1 MSFLKIKD
9 LSVDY
14 KMRKETVYAAKNV
27 NIEVNKGE
35 ILGLVGESG
44 SGKSTVGNAIIN
56 LIDEPGKVSGGSVML
71 GDLNIHADPNNVIK
85 YRGRKIGLIFQD
97 PQTSLNPILTIGDQL
112 IETIQTHLDL
122 NNYEAKYI

>member
-56 LIDEPGKVSGGSVML
+56 LIDQPGKVSGGSVML
-71 GDLNIHADPNNVIK
+71 GDLNIHKDPDNIVK

-97 PQTSLNPILTIGDQL
+97 PQTSLNPILTIGEQ
-112 IETIQTHLDL
+112 
-122 NNYEAKYI
+122 

>member
-14 KMRKETVYAAKNV
+14 KMRKETIYAAKNV

-44 SGKSTVGNAIIN
+44 
-56 LIDEPGKVSGGSVML
+56 
-71 GDLNIHADPNNVIK
+71 
-85 YRGRKIGLIFQD
+85 
-97 PQTSLNPILTIGDQL
+97 
-112 IETIQTHLDL
+112 
-122 NNYEAKYI
+122 